1 MSEKIKKY
9 QWTPSGKMIDNCAN
23 CGKWGIIASNVSGK
37 NLCRVCDAKD
47 KATDAGIDAMRDD
60 DI

>member
-1 MSEKIKKY
+1 
-9 QWTPSGKMIDNCAN
+9 MIDNCAN

>member
-1 MSEKIKKY
+1 
-9 QWTPSGKMIDNCAN
+9 MINNCAN

-47 KATDAGIDAMRDD
+47 KATDAGINVMRDD